1 MVVPV
6 VVVIV
11 VVVMAAV
18 ASGLVAPWRGLRSH
32 WRGIGRVSA
41 GVSLDQVLEL
51 AAVEEDAAT
60 FRALIDGDAVAL
72 VRAHGAL
79 ALGTGQRGHGTRVTD
94 RTARATQASAV
105 VAAQTRAVHRSVS

>member
-18 ASGLVAPWRGLRSH
+18 ASGLVAPWRGLRSS

-79 ALGTGQRGHGTRVTD
+79 ALGTD